1 MRIVNRRRNVEAA
14 HSGVMEFNPTTAKE
28 SRQRFEA
35 DRTAGGQEL
44 LHMLQHIAE
53 IEQRMLAESH
63 LLITEAERERR
74 NTLISLIRS
83 KLKPTSLAERYVYQ
97 RAAAAFEQNGSF
109 LM

>member
-35 DRTAGGQEL
+35 NGTAAGEEL

-74 NTLISLIRS
+74 EHSD
-83 KLKPTSLAERYVYQ
+83 KPDKK
-97 RAAAAFEQNGSF
+97 
-109 LM
+109 